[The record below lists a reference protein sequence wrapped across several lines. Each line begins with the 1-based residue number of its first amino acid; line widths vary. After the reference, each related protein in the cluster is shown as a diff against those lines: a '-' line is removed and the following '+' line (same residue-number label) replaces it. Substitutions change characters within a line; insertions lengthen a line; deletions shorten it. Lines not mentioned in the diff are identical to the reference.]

1 MNYHR
6 TRSYQ
11 NTSLCTGHWTGRSKI
26 RLLKDPS
33 NNLNMFYD
41 FLARC
46 FHNGTTICM
55 KFVSFCIHLSNS
67 HADILL
73 QNQKKKVFLQ
83 KFDQIPIIEF

>member
-11 NTSLCTGHWTGRSKI
+11 NTSFCTGHWTGRSKI

-33 NNLNMFYD
+33 NSLNMFYD

-46 FHNGTTICM
+46 FHNGAKIFM
-55 KFVSFCIHLSNS
+55 KFVSFFNHISNS
-67 HADILL
+67 HTDIIFTKSK
-73 QNQKKKVFLQ
+73 QIGF
-83 KFDQIPIIEF
+83 FDKNLT